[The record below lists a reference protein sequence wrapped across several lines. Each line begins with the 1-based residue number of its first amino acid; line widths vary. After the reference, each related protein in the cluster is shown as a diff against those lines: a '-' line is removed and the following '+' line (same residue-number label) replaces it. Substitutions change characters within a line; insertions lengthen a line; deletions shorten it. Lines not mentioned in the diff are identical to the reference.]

1 MTLLEHLA
9 HHVTSGQLFEAA
21 AKNFNDTYQATLPN
35 SWQRAAL
42 QELLDQD
49 CFTEINDRFF
59 KTLAFG
65 TGGLRGRTIGKYVT
79 KAELGTPNQLGRP
92 EHACLG
98 SNAMN
103 DANVER
109 ATRGLC
115 LYLKKTF
122 PSFQPSLVIA
132 HDTRHFSRHFAE
144 LAAQIA
150 TNEGVNAWLF
160 PEERSTPQ
168 LSFTICHLNAQAGIM
183 ITASH
188 NPPYDNGFKAYF
200 DDGAQ
205 LVEPHTS
212 KIIAEVNHLNAT
224 GDTTPKDGA
233 KIQILDH
240 KADASYW
247 GALETLVLNRSTLAA
262 QAPHLKVVYTPLH
275 GTGAHAI
282 VPLLKRFGVNY
293 IPVSEQLI
301 ADGRFPTVISP
312 NPENSE
318 ALTLAIKKAKEM
330 KADLVIATDPDCD
343 RMGTAVINSQGDYEL
358 LTGNQI
364 GSLLA
369 YYRVTALFQQ
379 NILNAK
385 NASHACLIKTFVT
398 TELQT
403 AIAQKYGLKLVNT
416 LTGFKYI
423 GEKLRNYEN
432 QLVANG
438 FNQKPYSSYSEEEK
452 RKAHLEKGCYYIFG
466 GEESYGYSAGDFVRD
481 KDANAAALMFVEAAA
496 FAKSQG
502 KTLLDYLNNI
512 YAELGYF
519 YEKLGQLTLEGAEGA
534 IKIQLLLKSFETSP
548 PTIYLDQPVV
558 KVENFATQDF
568 FDVDGKPIPK
578 ELMLLF
584 QLVNGSKIIIRG
596 SGTEP
601 KIKFYLSSHQLPKN
615 QIPFSPELLAQAKQ
629 NVQHHVNQLWE
640 AVQTDAHR
648 RIATFLIERS
658 AS

>member
-1 MTLLEHLA
+1 MTLSEHLA
-9 HHVTSGQLFEAA
+9 HNVVTGQLFEAA
-21 AKNFNDTYQATLPN
+21 AKNFNEAYQTALPN
-35 SWQRAAL
+35 SWQKAAL
-42 QELLDQD
+42 QELLDQN

-79 KAELGTPNQLGRP
+79 QAELGTPNELGRP

-109 ATRGLC
+109 AARGLC
-115 LYLKKTF
+115 RYLKKTF
-122 PSFQPSLVIA
+122 LSFQPSLVIA
-132 HDTRHFSRHFAE
+132 HDTRHFSQHFAE
-144 LAAQIA
+144 LVAKIA

-160 PEERSTPQ
+160 TEDRSTPQ
-168 LSFTICHLNAQAGIM
+168 LSFAIRYLNAQAGVM

-188 NPPYDNGFKAYF
+188 NPPHDNGFKAYF

-205 LVEPHTS
+205 LVEPHAS
-212 KIIAEVNHLNAT
+212 KIIAEVNVLVAT
-224 GDTTPKDGA
+224 GETSPKDNA
-233 KIQILDH
+233 KIQLLDS
-240 KADASYW
+240 KIDEAY
-247 GALETLVLNRSTLAA
+247 GKALETLVLDRSCLEA
-262 QAPHLKVVYTPLH
+262 QAPKLKTVYTPLH

-282 VPLLKRFGVNY
+282 RPLLEKFGIEFISVT
-293 IPVSEQLI
+293 EQLVP
-301 ADGRFPTVISP
+301 DGRFPTVISP

-318 ALTLAIKKAKEM
+318 ALTLAIQKAKKI

-343 RMGTAVINSQGDYEL
+343 RMGVAVINSQDDYEL

-364 GSLLA
+364 GSILA
-369 YYRVTALFQQ
+369 YYRVNTLFRQG
-379 NILNAK
+379 ILNAQ

-403 AIAQKYGLKLVNT
+403 AIAKKYGLKIVNT

-423 GEKLRNYEN
+423 GEKLRNYEK
-432 QLVANG
+432 QLVQQG
-438 FNQKPYSSYSEEEK
+438 FNQKPYRSYSEEEK
-452 RKAHLEKGCYYIFG
+452 QKAHLEKGCYYVFG
-466 GEESYGYSAGDFVRD
+466 GEESYGYSSGDFVRD

-496 FAKSQG
+496 FAKSQC
-502 KTLLDYLNNI
+502 KSLLDYLNNI

-519 YEKLGQLTLEGAEGA
+519 YEKLGQFTLEGAEGA

-548 PTIYLDQPVV
+548 PVIYLNQPVT
-558 KVENFATQDF
+558 KIENFATQDF
-568 FDVDGKPIPK
+568 FDVDGKSIPK

-584 QLVNGSKIIIRG
+584 QLANGARIIVRG

-601 KIKFYLSSHQLPKN
+601 KIKFYLSSYQLPKN
-615 QIPFSPELLAQAKQ
+615 QTPFSNEALAQAKQ
-629 NVQHHVNQLWE
+629 QVQHFVNQLWE
-640 AVQTDAHR
+640 AVQTDAHQ
-648 RIATFLIERS
+648 RIAAHPIEKPNS
-658 AS
+658 